1 MTDIKLTNLDSN
13 SKDQRTKSLKGM
25 VVQIMLILGSG
36 LQTTMGSACPPGR
49 TESYTK
55 QTWPTTTTTN

>member
-1 MTDIKLTNLDSN
+1 MTDTKLIDLETN

-49 TESYTK
+49 TGSYTK
-55 QTWPTTTTTN
+55 QMWPTTTTTN